1 MAGPAP
7 QPLAFDMMNGPLI
20 ALTLQPDEPPAEG
33 PPPSPVSDGD
43 VLLFALFVVVVGG
56 VFGFDMLRTW
66 WETNRWKRE
75 ARRRRRE
82 MR

>member
-1 MAGPAP
+1 VA
-7 QPLAFDMMNGPLI
+7 LDMMHGGPFV
-20 ALTLQPDEPPAEG
+20 ALVLQPDDEPIPDG
-33 PPPSPVSDGD
+33 PPPSPFTDGD
-43 VLLFALFVVVVGG
+43 VLLFVLFVVVVGA
-56 VFGFDMLRTW
+56 VFGFDMMRTW

>member
-1 MAGPAP
+1 
-7 QPLAFDMMNGPLI
+7 MMDGPLV
-20 ALTLQPDEPPAEG
+20 ALTLQPDEAPEG
-33 PPPSPVSDGD
+33 PPRSPLSDGD
-43 VLLFALFVVVVGG
+43 VIVFALFVIVVGA

-75 ARRRRRE
+75 ARRRRKE